1 MLAASAPTTHVS
13 FSCAVEV
20 VGRGTQDPID
30 TRAQSATSGGK
41 VGFHPVGPGRRGG
54 LAAGA
59 FFGWVFHERYWLWRR
74 CFNELGRCWDEVGEQ
89 VYVEQAGV
97 IWGTVALLPLIAGL
111 PLLVWAHR
119 HRS

>member
-1 MLAASAPTTHVS
+1 MERRIQSTPGPNPRLPAGRSVSILLARVA
-13 FSCAVEV
+13 AV
-20 VGRGTQDPID
+20 
-30 TRAQSATSGGK
+30 AL
-41 VGFHPVGPGRRGG
+41 

-97 IWGTVALLPLIAGL
+97 IWGTLALVPLIAGL
-111 PLLVWAHR
+111 ALLVWAHR